1 VRIIL
6 STGCFHLMQFI
17 RPLFVYPLI
26 FMVFCQWTVPAVW
39 ATELTYATAIDKAGR
54 QRMLTQRIVKS
65 YVQVG
70 LGANARL
77 SRQQL
82 EESVDL
88 FETQLSELKEFS
100 PDKEIRNAL
109 EQVEMLWQPFKK
121 AATTVPD
128 KSGAAHLNQ
137 MDEVLLQACETVV
150 SLLEDASGDS
160 GYGRLVNISGRQR
173 MLSQRIGM
181 LYMLFSAGLGKP
193 SMQNEMEQLK
203 HEFRGALDTLISA
216 PENTPVINKKLAAVA
231 QQWVWL
237 KSAVDMQTENYYPLI
252 VADASEKILRLM
264 ESITDLYAEL
274 GE

>member
-1 VRIIL
+1 MIL
-6 STGCFHLMQFI
+6 IQGWLHSMQFI
-17 RPLFVYPLI
+17 RPLFVYPVI
-26 FMVFCQWTVPAVW
+26 FMVFCLWTVPAVY
-39 ATELTYATAIDKAGR
+39 ADELTYAIAIDKAGR

-100 PDKEIRNAL
+100 HDKEIGNAL

-128 KSGAAHLNQ
+128 KSGAAQLNQ

-150 SLLEDASGDS
+150 SLLEDASGNS
-160 GYGRLVNISGRQR
+160 GYGHLVNISGRQR
-173 MLSQRIGM
+173 MLSQRIGL

-193 SMQNEMEQLK
+193 SMQNEMDQLK

-252 VADASEKILRLM
+252 VADASEKILGLM
-264 ESITDLYAEL
+264 ESITDLYAGL